1 MQAAKMKGS
10 CDGSAYAIVVQR
22 QRFVLQGH
30 IDQQDND
37 NSEYCIVTTRIC
49 ELIGRSPESSVG
61 FRRLARLD
69 AVEPFPENLAIA
81 EKSMWIK
88 GRNGPPYKKLIG

>member
-10 CDGSAYAIVVQR
+10 CDGPAYAVVVQR

-37 NSEYCIVTTRIC
+37 NSECCIVTTRII
-49 ELIGRSPESSVG
+49 ELIGRSPQSG
-61 FRRLARLD
+61 FRRLTRLD
-69 AVEPFPENLAIA
+69 AVEPFPENLANA